1 MNGKGALMPGVHE
14 LKLVEDAVAYRIH
27 RTNRLLL
34 THLSRVLDFRDHNL
48 TPEKWLLLARIHQHA
63 PVRQVELSDTALEDA
78 PNVSRLVDS
87 LVSAGLVEREVDP
100 EDRRGRILTLTTEGN
115 ALCQDLLS
123 QAVAERQRVFEG
135 FSERELAALT
145 DALDR
150 LEANTR
156 KLLRNDD
163 NT

>member
-1 MNGKGALMPGVHE
+1 MSEKSTPTPGVHE
-14 LKLVEDAVAYRIH
+14 SKLIEDAVAYRVH

-34 THLSRVLDFRDHNL
+34 THLSRFLEFRDHNL

-63 PVRQVELSDTALEDA
+63 PVRQAELSDTALEDA

-87 LVSAGLVEREVDP
+87 LVSADLVEREVDP
-100 EDRRGRILTLTTEGN
+100 DDRRGRILTLTPQGTS
-115 ALCQDLLS
+115 LCEDLLS
-123 QAVAERQRVFEG
+123 RAVAERQRVFEG
-135 FSERELAALT
+135 FSERELSALT

-150 LEANTR
+150 VEANTR

-163 NT
+163 TT